1 MLRSFVFAL
10 GVALSTISPAAAQ
23 TEGGGGF
30 TPEAFDVWIS
40 ARTGEGS
47 PVYWYSVGTVRQYP
61 SGKLVARM
69 EGYDAARMVKAE
81 EKGKVHQLSRK
92 TYIYRDPVTNE
103 RLREVNG
110 QKLEPIK
117 YPYQFMTYWLDG
129 DRMMSIVEQGVGS
142 RIQKFGP
149 SSGIYAQKLA
159 DTYAYTAPVFLDFE
173 TPRGRYEAFENY
185 DFFIQPKG
193 STKEPHQL
201 SWVRYGDIPPALGGG
216 KGIMHMVSWRV
227 EKFDDLPATVKEYVK
242 SEAPLWLE
250 PPKSVEEIRQIQQ
263 LARESD
269 VNGYDAAVQ

>member
-1 MLRSFVFAL
+1 MLR
-10 GVALSTISPAAAQ
+10 ALSLALVMALSLQTPVKAQ

-30 TPEAFDVWIS
+30 TPEAFDAWIS
-40 ARTGEGS
+40 ARTGDGQ

-81 EKGKVHQLSRK
+81 EKGKLHQLSRK

-110 QKLEPIK
+110 QKLDAIK

-129 DRMMSIVEQGVGS
+129 DKMMSIVEQGVGQ
-142 RIQKFGP
+142 RIQTFGP
-149 SSGIYAQKLA
+149 SSGIFVQKLG

-227 EKFDDLPATVKEYVK
+227 EKFDDLPETIKEYVK

-250 PPKSVEEIRQIQQ
+250 PPKSVEEIREIQK

-269 VNGYDAAVQ
+269 VNGYNAAVQ

>member
-10 GVALSTISPAAAQ
+10 VFALAPLSSATAQ
-23 TEGGGGF
+23 TQGGGGF
-30 TPEAFDVWIS
+30 TPEAFEAWIS
-40 ARTGEGS
+40 ARTGDGA

-81 EKGKVHQLSRK
+81 EKGKIHQLSRK
-92 TYIYRDPVTNE
+92 TYIYRDAVTNA

-110 QKLEPIK
+110 QKLDPIK

-129 DRMMSIVEQGVGS
+129 DKMMSIVEQGVGE
-142 RIQKFGP
+142 RVQTFGP
-149 SSGIYAQKLA
+149 SAGIYVQKLGQ
-159 DTYAYTAPVFLDFE
+159 TYAFTAPVFLDFE
-173 TPRGRYEAFENY
+173 TPRGRYEAYENY

-193 STKEPHQL
+193 STEQPHQL

-227 EKFDDLPATVKEYVK
+227 EEFDDLPATIKDYVLE
-242 SEAPLWLE
+242 EAPLWRE
-250 PPKSVEEIRQIQQ
+250 PPKSVAEIREIQR

-269 VNGYDAAVQ
+269 VNGYNAAVQ